1 MDGCTYYHPHP
12 VNNQARQENVTVAS
26 EHTNTSQVQSVPV
39 LLQVIPITV
48 HGPSGYLNTHAML
61 DNGSTCS
68 LVLAAVADK
77 LGLEGLQERVILNAI
92 QGKSELNSKRVSMH
106 VSPVNLVSPLYE
118 VSRALVVDSLNVPHK
133 KVNLVDLKS
142 KWSHLKDLNIPEASG
157 CEVSMLIGSD
167 CLDIIIPI
175 ETRVGPKGT
184 PIGICTKLGWTIT
197 GPPPDHARDYED
209 IYHVHV
215 PSPNEELRDKVKSWW
230 RTEEFG
236 CKYDADSQWSIEDE
250 QVMCFLDE
258 TTTKIDGRYEV
269 GSSFG
274 RTRTQL
280 FKTTDMLQSID

>member
-118 VSRALVVDSLNVPHK
+118 VSRALVVDSLNVPQK

-142 KWSHLKDLNIPEASG
+142 KWSHLN
-157 CEVSMLIGSD
+157 
-167 CLDIIIPI
+167 
-175 ETRVGPKGT
+175 
-184 PIGICTKLGWTIT
+184 
-197 GPPPDHARDYED
+197 
-209 IYHVHV
+209 
-215 PSPNEELRDKVKSWW
+215 
-230 RTEEFG
+230 
-236 CKYDADSQWSIEDE
+236 
-250 QVMCFLDE
+250 
-258 TTTKIDGRYEV
+258 
-269 GSSFG
+269 
-274 RTRTQL
+274 
-280 FKTTDMLQSID
+280 

>member
-1 MDGCTYYHPHP
+1 M
-12 VNNQARQENVTVAS
+12 
-26 EHTNTSQVQSVPV
+26 

-118 VSRALVVDSLNVPHK
+118 VSRALVVDSLNVPQK

-250 QVMCFLDE
+250 QAWMRQQQRSMEDMRLVPPLEGQELNSSRQPTCCRASIEITGE
-258 TTTKIDGRYEV
+258 TVTTGLGIGTVIPENNK
-269 GSSFG
+269 
-274 RTRTQL
+274 
-280 FKTTDMLQSID
+280 